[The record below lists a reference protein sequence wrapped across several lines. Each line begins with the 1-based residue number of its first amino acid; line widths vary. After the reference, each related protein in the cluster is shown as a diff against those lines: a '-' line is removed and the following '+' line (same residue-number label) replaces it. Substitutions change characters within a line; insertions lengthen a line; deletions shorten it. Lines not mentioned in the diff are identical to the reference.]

1 MSLITKLFPLSSVVL
16 PEGKMSLRI
25 FEPRYKR
32 LVKECCQQNVGF
44 GICLMSDRA
53 EASPHNVSEIGTLVE
68 IVDFETLE
76 DGLLGITV
84 YGKQRIRVKRVWS
97 EADGLR
103 VGEVEHLPNW
113 QTVPFVQE
121 TEHVSKQLRHVYSQ
135 FPQVKNLYDQ
145 CFFDDATWVSQRWL
159 ELLPINQTKF
169 DLLVSQDSCNAVLDF
184 LSGVIDRGHLTEKR

>member
-16 PEGKMSLRI
+16 PEGKMNLRI

-32 LVKECCQQNVGF
+32 LVKECCQQNEGF
-44 GICLMSDRA
+44 GICLMSDGD
-53 EASPHNVSEIGTLVE
+53 ESSPHNVSQIGTLVE

-97 EADGLR
+97 EKDGLR
-103 VGEVEHLPNW
+103 VGEIEHLPNW
-113 QTVPFVQE
+113 QTTEFVE
-121 TEHVSKQLRHVYSQ
+121 DTKHVSQQLRHVYSQ
-135 FPQVKNLYDQ
+135 FPQVKNLYEQ

-169 DLLVSQDSCNAVLDF
+169 DLLVSQESCSATLDF
-184 LSGVIDRGHLTEKR
+184 LSEAIDSKPLARD